1 MSASTEQ
8 KRSPGHSLLLWATR
22 EERAGTVRLICAEA
36 SERVLAGRDETVVAW
51 RGCLDD
57 LPRALPFELL
67 SLGVG
72 RVVLDLTDCG
82 GPWRTEWSELALVAG
97 VTDRLQVAG
106 EPPADA
112 KRPKQVLDADAMPVL
127 RRRSIFGLGG
137 VPDEQ
142 TPGLPDHGM
151 GLP

>member
-1 MSASTEQ
+1 M
-8 KRSPGHSLLLWATR
+8 
-22 EERAGTVRLICAEA
+22 
-36 SERVLAGRDETVVAW
+36 
-51 RGCLDD
+51 
-57 LPRALPFELL
+57 
-67 SLGVG
+67 
-72 RVVLDLTDCG
+72 VLDLTDCG

-142 TPGLPDHGM
+142 TPGLPDHGSPQHSGRRRCCRTRRT
-151 GLP
+151 GLGFQRHLFRRHAHDYLGA